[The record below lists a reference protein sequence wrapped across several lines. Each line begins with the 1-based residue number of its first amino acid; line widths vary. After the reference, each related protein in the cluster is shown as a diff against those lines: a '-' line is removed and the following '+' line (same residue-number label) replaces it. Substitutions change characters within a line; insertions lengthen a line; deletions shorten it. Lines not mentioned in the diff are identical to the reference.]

1 MPKLDLTTL
10 VAGVAL
16 IAVGTL
22 LLLDTQDVISMGI
35 TGAVSSLLTAVG
47 AVVVASGIARTRRRA
62 SGDLPPA

>member
-22 LLLDTQDVISMGI
+22 LLLDTQDVISLGI

-62 SGDLPPA
+62 AGDLPPA